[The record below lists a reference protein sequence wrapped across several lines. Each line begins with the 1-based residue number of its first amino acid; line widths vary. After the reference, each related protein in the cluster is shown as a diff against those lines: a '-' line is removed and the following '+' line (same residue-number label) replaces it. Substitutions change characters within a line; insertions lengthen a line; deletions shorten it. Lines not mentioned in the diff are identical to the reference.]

1 MSGGLVFILATV
13 ALAYGCGGMSLGGLL
28 LVGLTVMLA
37 CFDGAL
43 ANLVFAGVVAFAGYV
58 YVRRLMNSVP
68 KKILATQKAV
78 LDGQLASE
86 IEKVKQ
92 DQAAQGKPAADV
104 KIKALMAENKERVD
118 TLTQKLETQ
127 RWGNK
132 EMATLVGAGLFACPW
147 FAVPIAAA
155 ATHRKWL
162 PWLSGFVEAS
172 ESLTAAPAPTA
183 PGYFVRNCVHN

>member
-1 MSGGLVFILATV
+1 
-13 ALAYGCGGMSLGGLL
+13 
-28 LVGLTVMLA
+28 
-37 CFDGAL
+37 
-43 ANLVFAGVVAFAGYV
+43 
-58 YVRRLMNSVP
+58 
-68 KKILATQKAV
+68 
-78 LDGQLASE
+78 
-86 IEKVKQ
+86 
-92 DQAAQGKPAADV
+92 
-104 KIKALMAENKERVD
+104 MAENKERVD

-147 FAVPIAAA
+147 FAVPIVAA